1 MTAEEAFLTLKS
13 GRDDPPAWEAL
24 VSSLYQPLLAYV
36 ASLLLS
42 FRISP
47 GETASDI
54 VQEVLMAW
62 YAREPALR
70 LRGLDAPAALSAYL
84 RASCR
89 NLLVDRYRHER
100 SADQLRTF
108 LTLKF
113 GSAFRDESE
122 LYRTLF
128 LEEIIKKM
136 PEKCATLFTIY
147 VTEDLSP
154 AEIADRLGEPPSK
167 FNSRWYRCIRQAKE
181 IFLEM
186 KKKSLHER

>member
-1 MTAEEAFLTLKS
+1 MTAEEAFQTLKL
-13 GRDDPPAWEAL
+13 GEDDPAAWEIL
-24 VSSLYQPLLAYV
+24 ISTVYPPLLAYV
-36 ASLLLS
+36 ASLLLT

-54 VQEVLMAW
+54 VHEVLVAW
-62 YAREPALR
+62 YERHPVTR
-70 LRGLDAPAALSAYL
+70 LHRIESLPSLSAYL
-84 RASCR
+84 RVSCR

-100 SADQLRTF
+100 NAARLRDF

-113 GSAFRDESE
+113 GSAFQDESD
-122 LYRTLF
+122 LYKTLF

-154 AEIADRLGEPPSK
+154 AEIADRLSESPSK
-167 FNSRWYRCIRQAKE
+167 FYSRWYRCISHAKE
-181 IFLEM
+181 IFFKM
-186 KKKSLHER
+186 KKKSV